1 MYRRPKFA
9 YGRSWR
15 WSRQTFSEKFNLIRC
30 DFVQSFHKIFRL
42 ILMYHQTEFGSKW
55 NRWEYMVMWWLYEPP
70 LWSWPWREQSNHFVR
85 HTGSWWGITIL
96 NLVTKGSEVQTISS
110 GQRLNEILNLLC
122 DLDLEQSNQILSQD
136 TLTYN
141 DAQRNTK
148 LFGCEKD
155 QQFRRHSR
163 NNRCLINMS
172 ALWPWPWICNTH
184 FFFMTLRLMMMH
196 HHTNQ
201 GHKRFRSSEDTVRTK
216 SGHTDTVVNPIT

>member
-55 NRWEYMVMWWLYEPP
+55 NRWEYMVMWWLYEPL

-148 LFGCEKD
+148 L
-155 QQFRRHSR
+155 
-163 NNRCLINMS
+163 CLVAKKISSLEDIVETIAVWLICQLCDLDLEYATPIFFLWHCGLWWCITIPTRVTKGS
-172 ALWPWPWICNTH
+172 AVQKILTGQNPGT
-184 FFFMTLRLMMMH
+184 
-196 HHTNQ
+196 
-201 GHKRFRSSEDTVRTK
+201 RTQ
-216 SGHTDTVVNPIT
+216 